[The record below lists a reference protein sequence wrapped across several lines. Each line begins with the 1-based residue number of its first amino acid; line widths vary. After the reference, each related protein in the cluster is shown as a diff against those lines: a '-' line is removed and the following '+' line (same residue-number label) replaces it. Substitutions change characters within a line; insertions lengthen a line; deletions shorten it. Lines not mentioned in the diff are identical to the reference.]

1 MGIYDLR
8 TAAQARASLVGSSV
22 DRSDGAVEGMMARM
36 SPPVQLLEVLDV
48 MYNVA
53 STRQLCWSPSVSY
66 EADPF
71 YGWNMDADVDN
82 G

>member
-22 DRSDGAVEGMMARM
+22 DRSDDKVEGMIARM
-36 SPPVQLLEVLDV
+36 SPPVQLLEILDV

-53 STRQLCWSPSVSY
+53 SEC
-66 EADPF
+66 
-71 YGWNMDADVDN
+71 
-82 G
+82 